1 MSVTNKEIEVEVG
14 VEFDIVEHEGK
25 EFWINK
31 KYIPKGQQG
40 RTPRN
45 NQTKKVKGISKVI
58 DGQFRFHYDTVIIKK
73 HPNVIH
79 SNDLI
84 SISEK
89 IHGFP
94 VFLHMFCVSTDI
106 EIE

>member
-1 MSVTNKEIEVEVG
+1 MSVTNKEIEVEAG

-89 IHGFP
+89 IHGFSGI
-94 VFLHMFCVSTDI
+94 STYVLCKH
-106 EIE
+106 

>member
-1 MSVTNKEIEVEVG
+1 MSVTNKEIEVETG
-14 VEFDIVEHEGK
+14 IEFDIVEHEGK

-31 KYIPKGQQG
+31 KYIPKRQQG
-40 RTPRN
+40 RTPHN

-58 DGQFRFHYDTVIIKK
+58 DGQFRFRYDTIIIKK

-79 SNDLI
+79 PNDLI

-89 IHGFP
+89 IHSFP
-94 VFLHMFCVSTDI
+94 VFLHMFCVSPDI
-106 EIE
+106 E

>member
-1 MSVTNKEIEVEVG
+1 MSVTNKEIEVEAG
-14 VEFDIVEHEGK
+14 IEFDIVEHEGK

-31 KYIPKGQQG
+31 KYIPKRQQG

-45 NQTKKVKGISKVI
+45 NQTKKVKGISKFI

-79 SNDLI
+79 PNDLI

-89 IHGFP
+89 IHDFSAISAYVLCKP
-94 VFLHMFCVSTDI
+94 RY
-106 EIE
+106 